1 MALLTAK
8 VLQIRTE
15 KCVYFNVGSFTMSD
29 TSEVS
34 EDIFS
39 LFYLPPPKKKI

>member
-15 KCVYFNVGSFTMSD
+15 KYVYFNVGSFTISD
-29 TSEVS
+29 TSKVS
-34 EDIFS
+34 ENIFS
-39 LFYLPPPKKKI
+39 LFYPPPPPKK